1 MSESIEKLPEPIVEI
16 KPKRKYV
23 RKPKPV
29 GDGFTPAKA
38 TEIVPEV
45 VQPVV
50 REPEPIAPEPEP
62 VPEVASTKKPRTEKQ
77 IQAFNKMR
85 EARLKKQSELE
96 HLKEVAK
103 QQVLLEKEQIK
114 LEKVEDKILKVKATR
129 KPRAKK
135 PKEDA
140 YVSEP
145 EPIIQVSTLKPILFV

>member
-1 MSESIEKLPEPIVEI
+1 MESIEKPVEI
-16 KPKRKYV
+16 AEVKPKRKYV
-23 RKPKPV
+23 RKPK
-29 GDGFTPAKA
+29 A
-38 TEIVPEV
+38 TEVISEPVPEV
-45 VQPVV
+45 VIQEVVQEVVEPVV
-50 REPEPIAPEPEP
+50 EP
-62 VPEVASTKKPRTEKQ
+62 VASTKKPRTEKQ

-85 EARLKKQSELE
+85 EARLKKQTELE

-129 KPRAKK
+129 KPRVKK

-145 EPIIQVSTLKPILFV
+145 EPIIPQVSNLKPILFV